1 MSDFRP
7 ISFFNLIYKYITKIS
22 ANKLKL
28 CLAKVTKNQ
37 TPLIPNKFIAENIS
51 LAQEL
56 VKNYHRD
63 KVPTRCAI
71 KVDLM
76 KAYDTIH

>member
-28 CLAKVTKNQ
+28 CLANEVTKNQ

-56 VKNYHRD
+56 VKKLPSR
-63 KVPTRCAI
+63 
-71 KVDLM
+71 
-76 KAYDTIH
+76 